1 MTTIPRRSPK
11 LPPNYGTQEVRDAIE
26 TLEDRPRI
34 SEKTPANSADD
45 GYPGEIAADDS
56 YIYIYTRG
64 AGWKRAAL
72 TTF

>member
-1 MTTIPRRSPK
+1 MTTRPRRSPK

-34 SEKTPANSADD
+34 SEATPASSSAD
-45 GYPGEIAADDS
+45 GYEGQIAADDN

-72 TTF
+72 STF